1 MKKKTQ
7 LSIFMTILILWIL
20 VMNTHFFG
28 CASTAPKQELSPERQ
43 QAIQDS
49 LNAEHTKRIALW
61 FSFGYEPYKQGNY
74 QRAKNWFSRV
84 ARVDTGG
91 IADKRLYEFL
101 GTCYLQLQIPGDSAK
116 WAYEMGIER
125 NPSSPYSYKALG
137 YLYRLEGKE
146 EKAVELYQ
154 RLIKL
159 EPDSTEN
166 YRTLGE
172 LYVALNEP
180 NNAIGA
186 YQEIIQR
193 NPNDKDAQDM
203 LSQLYETQ
211 DIDAVITHRENM
223 IKQFPDDV
231 QLREDLAEAYFTV
244 GEFDKAIEQLEIVV
258 SNETDNLGALKMLGK
273 SYQET
278 DRFSSAITIF
288 NKVLNINAEDKNTL
302 CDLAIAQASLG
313 RFTSA
318 IQNTNKALTLDS
330 QYGVAFMT
338 RGFIYETAADR
349 CVAENDGKRTFD
361 DKLVYQ
367 MAYEEYNKAKASFE
381 TQREATRAANAL
393 VNIIPTTED
402 YFMNPNKTRPTSPCY
417 NWMN

>member
-1 MKKKTQ
+1 MKKKTE

-49 LNAEHTKRIALW
+49 LNAEHAKRIALW

-74 QRAKNWFSRV
+74 QRAKNHFLRV
-84 ARVDTGG
+84 ARADTAG

-101 GTCYLQLQIPGDSAK
+101 GTCYLQLQIPDSAK

-137 YLYRLEGKE
+137 YLYRMEGKTE
-146 EKAVELYQ
+146 QAVELYE

-172 LYVALNEP
+172 LYVALHEP

-223 IKQFPDDV
+223 IKQFPNDM
-231 QLREDLAEAYFTV
+231 QLRQDLAESYFTV
-244 GEFDKAIEQLEIVV
+244 GEFDKAIEQLEMVT
-258 SNETDNLGALKMLGK
+258 SEEPDNLAALKMLGK

-278 DRFSSAITIF
+278 DQFNIAITTL
-288 NKVLNINAEDKNTL
+288 NKVLAINAEDKNTL
-302 CDLAIAQASLG
+302 CDLALSQASLG
-313 RFTSA
+313 RFSSA
-318 IQNTNKALTLDS
+318 LQNANKALALDA

-367 MAYEEYNKAKASFE
+367 MAYDEYNKAKASFE

-393 VNIIPTTED
+393 ANIIPTAED
-402 YFMNPNKTRPTSPCY
+402 RFMNPNKTRPTSPCY
-417 NWMN
+417 SWMN